1 MRSMTGFGEGTASL
15 GVGQVRVEVRALN
28 HRHQEVRLR
37 LPSHFQDLAFS
48 LEQYARARL
57 GRGRY
62 DISVR
67 EEGVHHE
74 AHRFDLDRLKGLF
87 LALRALEETLVATP
101 SLSIGHL
108 LTVPGLLSA
117 GATDDGAAH
126 AALERAL
133 DQAVTDLRTMREN
146 EGQALLSELR
156 ARVSRIREIG
166 AELRAMGPEIL
177 HEQRERTR
185 KRLDALLAGT
195 QVELNRD
202 RLEQELAI
210 LADKSDCTEELVR
223 LESHLSQAESFLA
236 SSEPTGRKLDFL
248 MQEMAREANT
258 IGAKAQHSSLSNCV
272 IELKAEIEKLREQVQ
287 NVE

>member
-1 MRSMTGFGEGTASL
+1 MTGFGEGAASL
-15 GVGQVRVEVRALN
+15 GSGQVKVEVRALN
-28 HRHQEVRLR
+28 HRHQEIRLR
-37 LPSHFQDLAFS
+37 LPSHFQDLSFS
-48 LEQYARARL
+48 LEQYARTRL

-62 DISVR
+62 DISIR
-67 EEGVHHE
+67 EEGVHQD
-74 AHRFDLDRLKGLF
+74 AGRFDLERLKGLF

-108 LTVPGLLSA
+108 LSVPGLLGTIAHEDTAAQLSLEQA
-117 GATDDGAAH
+117 LDAAMTDLGGMR
-126 AALERAL
+126 EREGRAL
-133 DQAVTDLRTMREN
+133 LVELRT
-146 EGQALLSELR
+146 
-156 ARVSRIREIG
+156 RVERIRG
-166 AELRAMGPEIL
+166 LAEDLRAMGPDL
-177 HEQRERTR
+177 LREQRERTR
-185 KRLDALLAGT
+185 RRLDALLDGT
-195 QVELNRD
+195 QVELNRE

-236 SSEPTGRKLDFL
+236 SDDPTGRKLDFL

-258 IGAKAQHSSLSNCV
+258 IGAKAQHASLSSLV

>member
-1 MRSMTGFGEGTASL
+1 MRSMTGFGEGAASL
-15 GVGQVRVEVRALN
+15 GSGQVKVEVRALN
-28 HRHQEVRLR
+28 HRHQEIRLR
-37 LPSHFQDLAFS
+37 LPSHFQDLSFS
-48 LEQYARARL
+48 LEQYARTRL

-62 DISVR
+62 DISIR
-67 EEGVHHE
+67 EEGVHQD
-74 AHRFDLDRLKGLF
+74 AGRFDLERLKGLF

-108 LTVPGLLSA
+108 LSVPGLLGTIAHEDTAAQLSLEQA
-117 GATDDGAAH
+117 LDAAMTDLGGMR
-126 AALERAL
+126 EREGRAL
-133 DQAVTDLRTMREN
+133 LVELRT
-146 EGQALLSELR
+146 
-156 ARVSRIREIG
+156 RVERIRG
-166 AELRAMGPEIL
+166 LAEDLRAMGPDL
-177 HEQRERTR
+177 LREQRERTR
-185 KRLDALLAGT
+185 RRLDALLDGT
-195 QVELNRD
+195 QVELNRE

-236 SSEPTGRKLDFL
+236 SDDPTGRKLDFL

-258 IGAKAQHSSLSNCV
+258 IGAKAQHASLSSLV